1 MKILTILGTRPEL
14 IRLSVIIKK
23 LDRLVDHVLV
33 FTNQNYTH
41 TLSTIFFD
49 ELDIREPD
57 YYFENNEYS
66 SIKFLSQAMVKFEQ
80 VLINEKP
87 DKVLVLGDTNSGLLS
102 LVARKL
108 NIPVFHMEAGNRSF
122 DSRVPEEINRRLID
136 HLSLVNM
143 PYTENSKQNL
153 IREGFDKNHVF
164 KIGNPIYEVM
174 EYFKD
179 SISDSKIME
188 TLGLTNLGLE
198 SQQFILATVHRAE
211 NVDDKLSLLNIVN
224 AINKISEEIRVIL
237 PLHPHTK
244 DKLSKFD
251 ISLSENVTVCEPL
264 GFLDFSKLE
273 RNAKLLISDSG
284 SVPESGCINGIPSLI
299 IRRSTERQELIEC
312 GSCILTDSKTGTIL
326 NAYRSNI
333 NPMRGWEIPEDYK
346 RANVSDI
353 VINILLGEY
362 NI

>member
-1 MKILTILGTRPEL
+1 MKILTILGTRPEI
-14 IRLSVIIKK
+14 IRLSVIIRK
-23 LDRLVDHVLV
+23 LDELVDHVIV

-41 TLSTIFFD
+41 NLSTIFFD
-49 ELDIREPD
+49 ELGIREPD
-57 YYFENNEYS
+57 YYFDNNEYT
-66 SIKFLSQAMVKFEQ
+66 SIKFLSHAMIKFEQ

-102 LVARKL
+102 IVANKMK
-108 NIPVFHMEAGNRSF
+108 IPIFHAESGNRSY
-122 DSRVPEEINRRLID
+122 DSRVPEETNRRLID
-136 HLSLVNM
+136 NLSLVNM

-174 EYFKD
+174 EYFKY

-188 TLGLTNLGLE
+188 MMGLE
-198 SQQFILATVHRAE
+198 SQNFILATLHRAE

-224 AINKISEEIRVIL
+224 AINKISEEIRVVL
-237 PLHPHTK
+237 PLHPHTN
-244 DKLSKFD
+244 DKLSKFG
-251 ISLSENVTVCEPL
+251 ITLSENVAVCEPL

-312 GSCILTDSKTGTIL
+312 GSCILTDSKTDIIL
-326 NAYRSNI
+326 NAYRSSI
-333 NPMRGWEIPEDYK
+333 NSMRGWEIPEDYT
-346 RANVSDI
+346 RANVSNT
-353 VINILLGEY
+353 VINILMGEY

>member
-23 LDRLVDHVLV
+23 LDKLVDHVFV
-33 FTNQNYTH
+33 YSNQNYTYN
-41 TLSTIFFD
+41 LSTIFFD
-49 ELDIREPD
+49 ELGIREPD
-57 YYFENNEYS
+57 YYFDNDECTS
-66 SIKFLSQAMVKFEQ
+66 VRFLSQAMIKFEQ
-80 VLINEKP
+80 VLLNEKP
-87 DKVLVLGDTNSGLLS
+87 NRILVLGDTNSGLLS
-102 LVARKL
+102 IVANKL
-108 NIPVFHMEAGNRSF
+108 NIPIFHAESGNRSY
-122 DSRVPEEINRRLID
+122 DSRVPEETNRKIID

-188 TLGLTNLGLE
+188 TLGLMNQE
-198 SQQFILATVHRAE
+198 FILVTVHRAE

-224 AINKISEEIRVIL
+224 AINKISEETRVIL

-244 DKLSKFD
+244 DKLLKFD
-251 ISLSENVTVCEPL
+251 IRLSENVTVCEPL

-326 NAYRSNI
+326 NAYRSSI
-333 NPMRGWEIPEDYK
+333 NPTRGWEIPEDYT
-346 RANVSDI
+346 RTNVSDI
-353 VINILLGEY
+353 VVNILLGEY
-362 NI
+362 NV

>member
-1 MKILTILGTRPEL
+1 MKILTILGTRPEI
-14 IRLSVIIKK
+14 IRLSVIIRK
-23 LDRLVDHVLV
+23 LDELVDHVIV

-41 TLSTIFFD
+41 NLSTIFFD

-57 YYFENNEYS
+57 YYFDNNEYT
-66 SIKFLSQAMVKFEQ
+66 SIKFLSQAMIKFEQ

-108 NIPVFHMEAGNRSF
+108 DIPVFHMESGNRSY
-122 DSRVPEEINRRLID
+122 DSRVPEETNRRLID
-136 HLSLVNM
+136 HLSSVNM

-174 EYFKD
+174 EYFKY

-188 TLGLTNLGLE
+188 IMGLE
-198 SQQFILATVHRAE
+198 SQNFILATLHRAE

-224 AINKISEEIRVIL
+224 AINKISEEVRVVL
-237 PLHPHTK
+237 PLHPHTN
-244 DKLSKFD
+244 DKLSKFG
-251 ISLSENVTVCEPL
+251 IALSENVTVCEPL

-326 NAYRSNI
+326 NAYKSNI
-333 NPMRGWEIPEDYK
+333 NPMRGWEIPEDYI

-353 VINILLGEY
+353 VINILMGEY
-362 NI
+362 NV